1 MKKLPN
7 HILFK
12 LTFVI
17 FGIMILMTSKAL
29 SQDFIHQ
36 DDFKKKTSQGIV
48 IVEFWAEFN
57 ESNQVNLKK
66 LYDCKKYR
74 VDMSLDP
81 SLMITHKVTAVPTVV
96 LYHNG
101 KEVKRF
107 LPTIMMKLE
116 RSIGDIQKEINLL
129 VDDKF

>member
-1 MKKLPN
+1 MKNLIIFA
-7 HILFK
+7 IL
-12 LTFVI
+12 
-17 FGIMILMTSKAL
+17 ILMTSKGF

-48 IVEFWAEFN
+48 LVEFWAEFN
-57 ESNQVNLKK
+57 AMNQINLKK

-81 SLMITHKVTAVPTVV
+81 SLMVTHKVMAVPTVV

-101 KEVKRF
+101 KEIKRF
-107 LPTIMMKLE
+107 LPSLMMKLDTE
-116 RSIGDIQKEINLL
+116 IKDIQKEIDKL
-129 VDDKF
+129 VEDKF

>member
-1 MKKLPN
+1 
-7 HILFK
+7 
-12 LTFVI
+12 
-17 FGIMILMTSKAL
+17 MTSKGF

-48 IVEFWAEFN
+48 LVEFWAEFN
-57 ESNQVNLKK
+57 AMNQINLKK

-81 SLMITHKVTAVPTVV
+81 SLMVTHKVMAVPTVV
-96 LYHNG
+96 LYNNG
-101 KEVKRF
+101 KEIKRF
-107 LPTIMMKLE
+107 LPTVMMKLDAE
-116 RSIGDIQKEINLL
+116 IKDIQKEIDKL

>member
-1 MKKLPN
+1 MKNLIIFA
-7 HILFK
+7 IL
-12 LTFVI
+12 
-17 FGIMILMTSKAL
+17 ILMTSKGF

-48 IVEFWAEFN
+48 LVEFWAEFN
-57 ESNQVNLKK
+57 AMNQINLKK

-81 SLMITHKVTAVPTVV
+81 SLMVTHKVMAVPTVV

-101 KEVKRF
+101 KEIKRF
-107 LPTIMMKLE
+107 LPSLMMKLDAE
-116 RSIGDIQKEINLL
+116 IKDIQKEIDKL

>member
-1 MKKLPN
+1 MKNLIIFA
-7 HILFK
+7 IL
-12 LTFVI
+12 
-17 FGIMILMTSKAL
+17 ILMTSKGF

-48 IVEFWAEFN
+48 LVEFWAEFN
-57 ESNQVNLKK
+57 EMNQINLKK

-81 SLMITHKVTAVPTVV
+81 SLMVTHKVMAVPTVV

-101 KEVKRF
+101 KEIKRF
-107 LPTIMMKLE
+107 LPTVMMKLDAE
-116 RSIGDIQKEINLL
+116 IKDIQKEIDKL

>member
-1 MKKLPN
+1 MKNLIIFA
-7 HILFK
+7 IL
-12 LTFVI
+12 
-17 FGIMILMTSKAL
+17 ILMTSKGF

-48 IVEFWAEFN
+48 LVEFWAEFN
-57 ESNQVNLKK
+57 AMNQINLKK

-81 SLMITHKVTAVPTVV
+81 SLMVTHKVMAVPTVV

-101 KEVKRF
+101 KEIKRF
-107 LPTIMMKLE
+107 LPTVMMKLDAE
-116 RSIGDIQKEINLL
+116 IKDIQKEIDKL

>member
-1 MKKLPN
+1 MKNLIIFA
-7 HILFK
+7 IL
-12 LTFVI
+12 
-17 FGIMILMTSKAL
+17 ILMTSKGF

-48 IVEFWAEFN
+48 LVEFWAEFN
-57 ESNQVNLKK
+57 AMNQINLKK

-81 SLMITHKVTAVPTVV
+81 SLMVTHKVMAVPTVV

-101 KEVKRF
+101 KEIKRF
-107 LPTIMMKLE
+107 LPTIMMKLDAE
-116 RSIGDIQKEINLL
+116 IKDIQKEIDKL
-129 VDDKF
+129 VEDKF

>member
-1 MKKLPN
+1 MKNLIIFA
-7 HILFK
+7 IL
-12 LTFVI
+12 
-17 FGIMILMTSKAL
+17 ILMTSKGF

-48 IVEFWAEFN
+48 LVEFWAEFN
-57 ESNQVNLKK
+57 AMNQINLKK

-81 SLMITHKVTAVPTVV
+81 SLMITHKVMAVPTVV
-96 LYHNG
+96 LYNNG
-101 KEVKRF
+101 KEIKRF
-107 LPTIMMKLE
+107 LPTVMMKLDAE
-116 RSIGDIQKEINLL
+116 IKDIQKEIDKF